1 MKWNDVKLEVGKVYY
16 LKVKEDYYMTTS
28 ETSNWLFKKSKP
40 TCNHDKIT
48 TCSLCICLDD
58 KYIGTHCGRICNDDE
73 VLLIK
78 RADANHLAIWNRT
91 LNDNV
96 EIE

>member
-16 LKVKEDYYMTTS
+16 LKVKEDYYEATS
-28 ETSNWLFKKSKP
+28 ETSVWLFKKSKP
-40 TCNHDKIT
+40 TCSNDTIT
-48 TCSLCICLDD
+48 TCSASMCLDEG
-58 KYIGTHCGRICNDDE
+58 YIGTHCIRVCNDDE